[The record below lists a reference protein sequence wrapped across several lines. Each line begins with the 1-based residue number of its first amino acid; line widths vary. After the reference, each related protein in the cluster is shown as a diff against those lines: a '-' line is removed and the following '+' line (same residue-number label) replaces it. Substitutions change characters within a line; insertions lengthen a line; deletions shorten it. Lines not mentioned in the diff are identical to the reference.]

1 MAVICEEDS
10 ITVPGKKLDR
20 PFEAHQWLMN
30 RMEYN
35 NLENL
40 DMATLAA
47 DRAYEFA
54 FISALLRLQGATGS
68 PRNPIAVR

>member
-20 PFEAHQWLMN
+20 PFEAHQWLM
-30 RMEYN
+30 